1 MTNHLF
7 IFSIYWRVQ
16 QRLQCRQ
23 WT

>member
-16 QRLQCRQ
+16 QRLQWRQ